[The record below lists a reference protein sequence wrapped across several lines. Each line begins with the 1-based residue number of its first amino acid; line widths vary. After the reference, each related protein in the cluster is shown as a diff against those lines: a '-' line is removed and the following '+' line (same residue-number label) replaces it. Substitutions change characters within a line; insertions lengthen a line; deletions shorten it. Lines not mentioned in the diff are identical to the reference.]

1 MFSILITMAYRS
13 SLIAHLSVPEKSPTI
28 DTLEQLL
35 QADRYTWGME
45 ETYGIG
51 WEWFKESTIPTV
63 QKVNEQILPLTPKEH
78 LTRVLKGH
86 HAFLTW
92 KYYIKAII
100 LSSYTDSRGYTP
112 LHTGQAE
119 YINYG
124 GYGWGFRKGAPF
136 RRRIDKVKL
145 RLIESGLINYWID
158 DLILTS
164 SRKARKNNLKKWTL
178 PQVEE
183 GNGGEVVL
191 SLLHLQGTF
200 YVLSLGFC
208 LAFIVLIAEN
218 LTVHMK

>member
-1 MFSILITMAYRS
+1 MAYRS
-13 SLIAHLSVPEKSPTI
+13 ALIAHLSVPKKSPTI

-45 ETYGIG
+45 ETYGIE

-63 QKVNEQILPLTPKEH
+63 HKVYEKILALTPEEH

-100 LSSYTDSRGYTP
+100 LSKYTDSRGYTP
-112 LHTGQAE
+112 LHMGRTE

-136 RRRIDKVKL
+136 RRRIDEVKL
-145 RLIESGLINYWID
+145 RVIESGLIKFWID
-158 DLILTS
+158 DLIFMS
-164 SRKARKNNLKKWTL
+164 SKKARTNNLNKWNLTK
-178 PQVEE
+178 VDE
-183 GNGGEVVL
+183 GSSELVVL
-191 SLLHLQGTF
+191 SMLHLQGTF
-200 YVLSLGFC
+200 YLSALGFC
-208 LAFIVLIAEN
+208 LASITLILEI
-218 LTVHMK
+218 LTFHMKGQ